1 MGSIYDSK
9 PISNKYDGTLDYRI
23 TMYDNL
29 PYKRDAEFCGAQQI
43 ALYSGHVIKYYLCIN
58 NEDTFKIN
66 NHDDIIQEILSNESK
81 KQLNKIS
88 EKKAEVFDNDS
99 SNEITQEQ
107 IKTLLDDPDNPD
119 ASDNSS
125 ADLQS
130 DNTPDDSL
138 NNTSNAFEGVEDW

>member
-66 NHDDIIQEILSNESK
+66 NHDDNIQEILSNESK

-88 EKKAEVFDNDS
+88 EKKEEVFDNDS

>member
-29 PYKRDAEFCGAQQI
+29 PYKRNSEFCGAQQI

-66 NHDDIIQEILSNESK
+66 NHDDNIQEILSNESK

-88 EKKAEVFDNDS
+88 EKESEVIDND
-99 SNEITQEQ
+99 NPNGITQEQ
-107 IKTLLDDPDNPD
+107 IKTLLDDPDVS
-119 ASDNSS
+119 ANSS

-138 NNTSNAFEGVEDW
+138 NNTVNAFEGVEDW

>member
-1 MGSIYDSK
+1 MGNIYDSK

-29 PYKRDAEFCGAQQI
+29 PYKRDSEFCGAQQI
-43 ALYSGHVIKYYLCIN
+43 ALYSGHGIKYYLCIN

-66 NHDDIIQEILSNESK
+66 NHDDNIQEILSNESK
-81 KQLNKIS
+81 KQLKKIS
-88 EKKAEVFDNDS
+88 EKESEVIDND
-99 SNEITQEQ
+99 NPNGITQEQ
-107 IKTLLDDPDNPD
+107 IKTLLDDPDVS
-119 ASDNSS
+119 ANSS

-138 NNTSNAFEGVEDW
+138 NNTVNAFEGDEDW

>member
-1 MGSIYDSK
+1 MGNIYDSK

-29 PYKRDAEFCGAQQI
+29 PYKRDSEFCGAQQI

-66 NHDDIIQEILSNESK
+66 NHDDNIQEILSNESK
-81 KQLNKIS
+81 KQLKKIS
-88 EKKAEVFDNDS
+88 EKESEVIDND
-99 SNEITQEQ
+99 NPNGITQEQ
-107 IKTLLDDPDNPD
+107 IKTLLDDPDVS
-119 ASDNSS
+119 ANSS

-138 NNTSNAFEGVEDW
+138 NNTVNAFEGDENW

>member
-1 MGSIYDSK
+1 MGSKYDSK
-9 PISNKYDGTLDYRI
+9 PISNKYDGALDYRI

-66 NHDDIIQEILSNESK
+66 NHDDNIQEILSNESK
-81 KQLNKIS
+81 KQLKKIS
-88 EKKAEVFDNDS
+88 EKESEVIDND
-99 SNEITQEQ
+99 NPNGITQEQ
-107 IKTLLDDPDNPD
+107 IKTLLDDPDVS
-119 ASDNSS
+119 ANSS

-130 DNTPDDSL
+130 DNTSDDSL
-138 NNTSNAFEGVEDW
+138 NNTVNAFEGDEDW

>member
-1 MGSIYDSK
+1 MGNIYDSK

-29 PYKRDAEFCGAQQI
+29 PYKRDSEFCGAQQI

-66 NHDDIIQEILSNESK
+66 NHDDNIQEILSNESK

-88 EKKAEVFDNDS
+88 EKESEVIDND
-99 SNEITQEQ
+99 NPNGITQEQ
-107 IKTLLDDPDNPD
+107 IKTLLDDPDVS
-119 ASDNSS
+119 ANSS

-138 NNTSNAFEGVEDW
+138 NNTVNAFEGDEDW

>member
-1 MGSIYDSK
+1 MGNIYDSK

-29 PYKRDAEFCGAQQI
+29 PYKRDSEFCGAQQI

-66 NHDDIIQEILSNESK
+66 NHDDNIQEILSNESK
-81 KQLNKIS
+81 KQLKKIS
-88 EKKAEVFDNDS
+88 EKESEVIDND
-99 SNEITQEQ
+99 NPNGITQEQ
-107 IKTLLDDPDNPD
+107 IKTLLDDPDVS
-119 ASDNSS
+119 ANSS

-138 NNTSNAFEGVEDW
+138 NNTVNAFEGVEDW

>member
-1 MGSIYDSK
+1 
-9 PISNKYDGTLDYRI
+9 
-23 TMYDNL
+23 MYDNL
-29 PYKRDAEFCGAQQI
+29 PYKRNSEFCVAQQI

-66 NHDDIIQEILSNESK
+66 NHDDNIQEILSNESK
-81 KQLNKIS
+81 KQSKKIS
-88 EKKAEVFDNDS
+88 EKESEVINNDN
-99 SNEITQEQ
+99 SNGITQEQ
-107 IKTLLDDPDNPD
+107 IKTLLDDPD

-125 ADLQS
+125 DDLQA

>member
-1 MGSIYDSK
+1 MGNIYDSK

-29 PYKRDAEFCGAQQI
+29 PYKRNSEFCGAQQI

-66 NHDDIIQEILSNESK
+66 NHDDNIQEILSNESK
-81 KQLNKIS
+81 KQLKKIS
-88 EKKAEVFDNDS
+88 EKESEVIDND
-99 SNEITQEQ
+99 NPNGITQEQ
-107 IKTLLDDPDNPD
+107 IKTLLDDPDVS
-119 ASDNSS
+119 ANSS

-138 NNTSNAFEGVEDW
+138 NNTVNAFEGVEDW

>member
-1 MGSIYDSK
+1 MGNIYDSK

-29 PYKRDAEFCGAQQI
+29 PYKRDSEFCGAQQI

-66 NHDDIIQEILSNESK
+66 NHDDNIQEILSNESK
-81 KQLNKIS
+81 KQLKKIS
-88 EKKAEVFDNDS
+88 EKESEVIDND
-99 SNEITQEQ
+99 NPNGITQEQ
-107 IKTLLDDPDNPD
+107 IKTLLDDPDVS
-119 ASDNSS
+119 ANSS

-138 NNTSNAFEGVEDW
+138 NNTVNAFEGDEDW

>member
-9 PISNKYDGTLDYRI
+9 PISNKYDGALDYRI

-66 NHDDIIQEILSNESK
+66 NHDDNIQEILSNESK

-88 EKKAEVFDNDS
+88 EKKEEVFDNDS

>member
-1 MGSIYDSK
+1 MGNIYDSK

-29 PYKRDAEFCGAQQI
+29 PYKRNSEFCGAQQI

-66 NHDDIIQEILSNESK
+66 NHDDNIQEILSNESK
-81 KQLNKIS
+81 KQLKKIS
-88 EKKAEVFDNDS
+88 EKESEVIDND
-99 SNEITQEQ
+99 NPNGITQEQ
-107 IKTLLDDPDNPD
+107 IKNLLDDPDVS
-119 ASDNSS
+119 ANSS

-138 NNTSNAFEGVEDW
+138 NNTVNAFEGVEDW